1 MKVVLWSKWYNWLI
15 NSSIQRFKEYVATT
29 VIATD
34 QQGQLN
40 GGLHELSTEKL
51 VLKHQDD
58 IIQSLENLE
67 KKSMKQEK
75 YEEQIDQMNN
85 KNSQMNQTDQNN
97 EPEEKRACLES
108 DSSDGYEIFDFM

>member
-1 MKVVLWSKWYNWLI
+1 M
-15 NSSIQRFKEYVATT
+15 
-29 VIATD
+29 
-34 QQGQLN
+34 N

-75 YEEQIDQMNN
+75 YEEQIDQMN

>member
-1 MKVVLWSKWYNWLI
+1 MI

-75 YEEQIDQMNN
+75 YEEQIDQMN

-97 EPEEKRACLES
+97 EPEEKRACLDS